1 MLRDPDQRADSSRR
15 LEQLAT
21 EGAET
26 RVTLDIA
33 RADGS
38 DVAVDIIGR
47 TVRDPKTGELEI
59 VAVAREATERLK
71 AEGTLATVEER
82 FRELVE
88 WLPAVVYEADTG
100 PEGAFH
106 YVSPQITELLGYSA
120 DEWTSDPSLWRQ
132 RLHAE
137 EVDRV
142 LELEHDQELEAREA
156 GGRLASEYRMIHRS
170 GRIVWVRDIAR
181 LCPDEHGSL
190 FWRGVLTD
198 ITAERQAQ
206 ISLADAHERHRTMV
220 EDLPACVYQAERRAM
235 GRWHFVSSQIERL
248 LGYTA
253 EEWKADPTLWRASL
267 HADDRERVEFDEQ
280 RHLESPP
287 GTELVSEYR
296 LRHRTGRPVWV
307 RDRAVL
313 SVSDNGER
321 MIDGI
326 LTDITAERAAAA
338 GAEGRAD
345 VYRLTCND
353 CGETW
358 PAAGVEHCRNVPEPE
373 RGGRLAERD
382 ARRPGRVA
390 PAGRGPARRHP
401 ATPRGPRDEPALER
415 HPGSS
420 RRRRTRQRRSA
431 PLTLWA
437 CATASGGSGRRA
449 AASPVRTVWP
459 SSQSATPPTTTGTSS
474 ATSRTSKRRAPSAR
488 C

>member
-1 MLRDPDQRADSSRR
+1 
-15 LEQLAT
+15 
-21 EGAET
+21 
-26 RVTLDIA
+26 
-33 RADGS
+33 
-38 DVAVDIIGR
+38 
-47 TVRDPKTGELEI
+47 
-59 VAVAREATERLK
+59 
-71 AEGTLATVEER
+71 
-82 FRELVE
+82 
-88 WLPAVVYEADTG
+88 
-100 PEGAFH
+100 
-106 YVSPQITELLGYSA
+106 
-120 DEWTSDPSLWRQ
+120 
-132 RLHAE
+132 
-137 EVDRV
+137 
-142 LELEHDQELEAREA
+142 
-156 GGRLASEYRMIHRS
+156 MIHRS

-206 ISLADAHERHRTMV
+206 LSLADAHERHRTMV

-326 LTDITAERAAAA
+326 LTDITAERAAVA

-358 PAAGVEHCRNVPEPE
+358 PATGVEHCRNCQSRNVEGVSLNATLSDLAASRQQVEGLLDGIQRHLEALGTNLRTTAAQVLPGADE
-373 RGGRLAERD
+373 RGSG
-382 ARRPGRVA
+382 
-390 PAGRGPARRHP
+390 
-401 ATPRGPRDEPALER
+401 GPRL
-415 HPGSS
+415 
-420 RRRRTRQRRSA
+420 
-431 PLTLWA
+431 
-437 CATASGGSGRRA
+437 
-449 AASPVRTVWP
+449 
-459 SSQSATPPTTTGTSS
+459 
-474 ATSRTSKRRAPSAR
+474 
-488 C
+488 